1 MIFRYDEGGQRLPE
15 VDRLLQERWG
25 SVMIVSKG
33 KMVDAGLSQRITA
46 RDSGGKLIGLA
57 TFKVDKENNSC
68 EIVSI
73 DALVFRAGI
82 GSKLLSEVEN
92 EAKKAGCRKMWLIAL
107 NDNPEAVAF
116 YVKRGYRLIAI
127 YFNALDKSRKLKP
140 QIPLAGKHGIMLR
153 DEWGF
158 EKPL

>member
-1 MIFRYDEGGQRLPE
+1 MPE

-82 GSKLLSEVEN
+82 GSKLLLEVEN
-92 EAKKAGCRKMWLIAL
+92 EAKKPDAERCG
-107 NDNPEAVAF
+107 
-116 YVKRGYRLIAI
+116 
-127 YFNALDKSRKLKP
+127 
-140 QIPLAGKHGIMLR
+140 
-153 DEWGF
+153 
-158 EKPL
+158 